1 MLHDLSD
8 AKKFAAQV
16 RFSGDSSTGGSP
28 DNRRQVSRLRDLFY
42 TNELLISESVT
53 PDLYEALC
61 AVTKR
66 LSVPTDALDAFVY
79 ASSEINAQCFL
90 GDSNKCVIRFSSGL
104 IDILDKNEFEFV
116 AGHEIG
122 HFIYSH
128 LPVSDC
134 PESGSI
140 EYYIQQRAQEI
151 SADRLG
157 LIGCDSLSVAIKALI
172 KTISGLNN
180 LHLRFDVGSFLSQLH
195 NFSGEAVWNQYATHP
210 SMLVRC
216 RALLWF
222 SLNDTY
228 NLKLSNYSHED
239 ILKLDRKIE
248 KDIDKYVDVSA
259 KKLISEAKT
268 NLSMWMAAFEIV
280 QKDKFSKFDQD
291 KFKKEYDQKTLDS
304 LINYLNNLSRAEIEK
319 SVFGKVQDARKKLE
333 HLIPKGF
340 EREVGLLS
348 KFDSESATNL

>member
-1 MLHDLSD
+1 MQHDLSH

-16 RFSGDSSTGGSP
+16 RFSDDSSTGQSP
-28 DNRRQVSRLRDLFY
+28 DNRNQASRLRDLFY

-53 PDLYEALC
+53 PGLYEGLC
-61 AVTKR
+61 AVIKR
-66 LSVPTDALDAFVY
+66 LSVPADALDAFVY

-90 GDSNKCVIRFSSGL
+90 GDSNKCIIRFSSAL
-104 IDILDKNEFEFV
+104 IDILDRNEFEFV

-122 HFIYSH
+122 HFLYSH
-128 LPVSDC
+128 SPASDRS
-134 PESGSI
+134 ESSSI

-157 LIGCDSLSVAIKALI
+157 LIGCESLSVAIKALI
-172 KTISGLNN
+172 KTVSGLNN
-180 LHLRFDVGSFLSQLH
+180 SHLRFDVGSFLSQLQ
-195 NFSGEAVWNQYATHP
+195 NFSGEALWNQYATHP

-222 SLNDTY
+222 SLNDAY

-239 ILKLDRKIE
+239 IFKLDRKI
-248 KDIDKYVDVSA
+248 KNDMDKYVDFSA
-259 KKLISEAKT
+259 KNLISEAKA

-280 QKDKFSKFDQD
+280 QKDKFSKSDQD
-291 KFKKEYDQKTLDS
+291 KFKKEFGQETLDS
-304 LINYLNNLSRAEIEK
+304 LINYLKSLPHTDVEK
-319 SVFGKVQDARKKLE
+319 SVFGKVEDARKKLE

-340 EREVGLLS
+340 EKEVGLLM
-348 KFDSESATNL
+348 KFDSESTTNL